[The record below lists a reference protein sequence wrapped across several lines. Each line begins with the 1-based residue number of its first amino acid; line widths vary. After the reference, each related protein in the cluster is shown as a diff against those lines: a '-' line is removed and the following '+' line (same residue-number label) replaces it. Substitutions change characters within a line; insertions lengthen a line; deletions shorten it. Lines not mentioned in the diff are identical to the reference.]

1 MSVHYAVQAQVIDL
15 LTDTPAAGEAFF
27 VDTNVWLWT
36 TYANAT
42 QRVSPQRRQQLTA
55 CTGYLQRCQRI
66 GAQLH
71 WCGLA
76 LSELAHQIESAE
88 RDVWNATERAARRA
102 ECNAKEF
109 RHNFPNER
117 ANVVQ
122 EIENA
127 WRSVEALATVL
138 PAALV
143 VGGPATT
150 QALVELKTCALDGY
164 DLFFLQAARASGV
177 TQIISD
183 DGDFCGV
190 PEITLFTSNRSV
202 LDAARAQGN
211 LLVR

>member
-1 MSVHYAVQAQVIDL
+1 M
-15 LTDTPAAGEAFF
+15 P
-27 VDTNVWLWT
+27 
-36 TYANAT
+36 ANAT
-42 QRVSPQRRQQLTA
+42 QRVNPQRRQQLTA
-55 CTGYLQRCQRI
+55 YTGYLQRCQRV

-76 LSELAHQIESAE
+76 LSELAHQIESTE
-88 RDVWNATERAARRA
+88 RDVWNATERAAGRA
-102 ECNAKEF
+102 ECNPKEF
-109 RHNFPNER
+109 RHNFSNER

-127 WRSVEALATVL
+127 WRAVEALGTVL
-138 PAALV
+138 PAPLV
-143 VGGPATT
+143 VDHAATT
-150 QALVELKTCALDGY
+150 NALAEYRTLALDGY